1 MIKSH
6 PRSSKLFNKGP
17 SLLSKL
23 LLLIFISIVL
33 MGVDFRFH
41 YLKNIRQ
48 ATNIFTK
55 PFHSLLNL
63 PSDLYHFTTVYFSN
77 QSRLIHENEAL
88 KLDIDSLKADL
99 QRLDFIDQENDQLKN
114 LLEVKSAHKFKTEA
128 VSIIYSRFD
137 PFNQK
142 IIIDG
147 GQNKDFQPGQPVID
161 ALGLVGQISSVFPET
176 SEITLIIDKKMSVPI
191 QIQRNGL
198 RAITNGNG
206 QSETISLSYLPNS
219 VDVVKGDILKTSGI
233 DTIYPEGINVAEV
246 LEIYNNPK
254 LPFAKIICKPLSA
267 IRNHSHVLV
276 VTPINKIANNV
287 APIKNDQKK

>member
-1 MIKSH
+1 
-6 PRSSKLFNKGP
+6 
-17 SLLSKL
+17 
-23 LLLIFISIVL
+23 

-41 YLKNIRQ
+41 YLKEIRQ
-48 ATNIFTK
+48 LTNVFTK
-55 PFHSLLNL
+55 PLHAVLNL
-63 PSDLYHFTTVYFSN
+63 PNDIYNVTTQYFSN
-77 QSRLIHENEAL
+77 QSRLIHENETL
-88 KLDIDSLKADL
+88 KIDIDRLKGDL
-99 QRLDFIDQENDQLKN
+99 QRLDFIDQENDRLRN
-114 LLEVKSAHKFKTEA
+114 LLEVKNTHKFKTEA

-176 SEITLIIDKKMSVPI
+176 SEVTLIIDKKMSVPI

-198 RAITNGNG
+198 WAITNGNG

-254 LPFAKIICKPLSA
+254 LPFAKIICKPISA
-267 IRNHSHVLV
+267 IRSHSHVLV
-276 VTPINKIANNV
+276 VTPVNKIVNDL
-287 APIKNDQKK
+287 APTKNDQKK

>member
-6 PRSSKLFNKGP
+6 QRSSKLFNKGP

-23 LLLIFISIVL
+23 LLLTFISIIF

-41 YLKNIRQ
+41 YLKEIRQ
-48 ATNIFTK
+48 FTNVFTK
-55 PFHSLLNL
+55 PLHAVLNL
-63 PSDLYHFTTVYFSN
+63 PNDIYNVTAQYFSN
-77 QSRLIHENEAL
+77 QSRLIHDNETL
-88 KLDIDSLKADL
+88 KLDIDQLKGDL
-99 QRLDFIDQENDQLKN
+99 QRLDFIDQENDRLRN
-114 LLEVKSAHKFKTEA
+114 LLEVKNTHKFKTEA

-161 ALGLVGQISSVFPET
+161 ALGLVGQISSVYPET
-176 SEITLIIDKKMSVPI
+176 SEVTLIIDKKMSVPI

-206 QSETISLSYLPNS
+206 QNETISLSYLPNS

-233 DTIYPEGINVAEV
+233 DTIYPEGIAVAEV
-246 LEIYNNPK
+246 LEINHDPK

-276 VTPINKIANNV
+276 VTPINKMSNNV

>member
-6 PRSSKLFNKGP
+6 QSSSKLFNKGP

-23 LLLIFISIVL
+23 LLLTFISILL
-33 MGVDFRFH
+33 MGLDFRLH
-41 YLKNIRQ
+41 YLKSIRQ
-48 ATNIFTK
+48 FTNVLTK
-55 PFHSLLNL
+55 PFHAVLNL
-63 PSDLYHFTTVYFSN
+63 PSDIYDFTTQYFSN
-77 QSRLIHENEAL
+77 QSHLIHENETL
-88 KLDIDSLKADL
+88 KLDMDRLKADL
-99 QRLDFIDQENDQLKN
+99 QRLDYIDQENDQLRN
-114 LLEVKSAHKFKTEA
+114 LLEVRNTHKFKTEA

-176 SEITLIIDKKMSVPI
+176 SEVTLIIDKKMSVPI

-206 QSETISLSYLPNS
+206 QNETISLSYLPNS
-219 VDVVKGDILKTSGI
+219 VDVMKGDILKTSGI
-233 DTIYPEGINVAEV
+233 DTIYPEGIAVAEI
-246 LEIYNNPK
+246 LEISHDPK
-254 LPFAKIICKPLSA
+254 LPFAKIICKPISA

-276 VTPINKIANNV
+276 VTPINKITNNV
-287 APIKNDQKK
+287 APIKHDHKK